1 MGMQLEGTL
10 AFPQRGKAARFG
22 LRSSRLPSRKP
33 MPAQPSY
40 DLLHC
45 IPIARGATN
54 LDYSRVKIAA
64 AARKWP
70 MKL

>member
-10 AFPQRGKAARFG
+10 AFPQRGKAARFS
-22 LRSSRLPSRKP
+22 LRSSGFQPQT